1 MALSKP
7 SPGLLPAENYRRFG
21 LAFEAIDAAAAAVA
35 REVLDRGDAIGEQQ
49 RARADG
55 DAALQDGLDAQARD
69 ADTRF
74 ATMDARLI
82 AEARARISTASA
94 DPSRPGDGPTVFT
107 AAGTSGGSEA
117 LPGLP
122 ASLVAFGDNGTVA
135 RVVGAGIV
143 ASRRQSAIERGRV
156 YRARWAFQRR
166 ANAAD
171 PSGHAIVI
179 GVAWLDQARNQIPGA
194 AGTTTVKA
202 YLDLRVS
209 DGRQEFA
216 TSIGASGATGVLTA
230 APAGAVYA
238 RPFVRTY
245 GEDGAT
251 DIEVIDLVDLSD
263 LVVVPDIAAD
273 AVARLDALESA
284 DLPDR
289 VALLE
294 ANGQTPNSRTYA
306 TRSDAAAASVPVSV
320 TTLETRGRA
329 TPGDGRGGLYARTP
343 SLAAGADGFASADG
357 AIWTRVLLAQDVFEA
372 ALAPQVLAWLNTR
385 PTDPT
390 GLGAGKL
397 WRNGSAVDGYS
408 LTITGTNT

>member
-1 MALSKP
+1 MALVKP
-7 SPGLLPAENYRRFG
+7 SPAVAPVENYRRFAT
-21 LAFEAIDAAAAAVA
+21 AFDAIDVAGAAVA
-35 REVLDRGDAIGEQQ
+35 QEVLDRGEAVGEEQ
-49 RARADG
+49 RARSDG
-55 DAALQDGLDAQARD
+55 DAVLQDNLDAQAE
-69 ADTRF
+69 DTAANF
-74 ATMDARLI
+74 ASVDARLI
-82 AEARARISTASA
+82 AEATARVSTAAA
-94 DPSRPGDGPTVFT
+94 DLARPGDGPTVFT
-107 AAGTSGGSEA
+107 AAGTSGASEA

-122 ASLVAFGDNGTVA
+122 TALVAFGDNGSVA
-135 RVVGAGIV
+135 RVVGAGVV
-143 ASRRQSAIERGRV
+143 ASRRQVAVERGRV

-179 GVAWLDQARNQIPGA
+179 GIAWLDQARNQLLGA
-194 AGTTTVKA
+194 AGITTVKA

-216 TSIGASGATGVLTA
+216 TTLGRSGATGVLTA

-263 LVVVPDIAAD
+263 LITVPDIAAD
-273 AVARLDALESA
+273 AVARLAALESA

-289 VALLE
+289 VTLLE
-294 ANGQTPNSRTYA
+294 ANAQAPNSRTYG
-306 TRSDAAAASVPVSV
+306 TRSDAAAAVVPVSV

-343 SLAAGADGFASADG
+343 SLAAGADGFTSADG

-372 ALAPQVLAWLNTR
+372 ALAPQVLAWLNAR

-397 WRNGSAVDGYS
+397 WRNGSATDGYS